1 MVGYPACKCFL
12 SLFSDETCDHN
23 IGLSFLQDL
32 HIVLKITIKEY
43 WSNARKMQEKA
54 KTDMNKSELNM
65 RFTLSS
71 KSASLKKLRLF
82 SQCEH
87 WLCLRSLSRPKSKHS
102 HEIHKM
108 SQVISP
114 RGGGGRGVKDVTDCG
129 LLTSVVPM
137 TIALHCFHSLAGKT
151 TFVKEHLMRHGYL
164 HINRVRKQN
173 HVIEWSN

>member
-1 MVGYPACKCFL
+1 MFYLFFQLIVMVGYPACKCFL

-32 HIVLKITIKEY
+32 HIVLKITLKEY
-43 WSNARKMQEKA
+43 WIYARKMQEKA

-65 RFTLSS
+65 RFTRSS
-71 KSASLKKLRLF
+71 KSVPLKKLRLF

-114 RGGGGRGVKDVTDCG
+114 RGGGGGQRCDRLRTVDQCCTNDNCSS
-129 LLTSVVPM
+129 LFSFTSWKNN
-137 TIALHCFHSLAGKT
+137 LC
-151 TFVKEHLMRHGYL
+151 
-164 HINRVRKQN
+164 
-173 HVIEWSN
+173 

>member
-32 HIVLKITIKEY
+32 HIVLKITLKEY
-43 WSNARKMQEKA
+43 WIYARKMQEKA

-65 RFTLSS
+65 RFTRSS
-71 KSASLKKLRLF
+71 KSVPLKKLRLF

-114 RGGGGRGVKDVTDCG
+114 RGGGGGGGSKTWPTADCWPVLYQWQ
-129 LLTSVVPM
+129 LLFIVFIHQLEKQPLLKN
-137 TIALHCFHSLAGKT
+137 IWC
-151 TFVKEHLMRHGYL
+151 LMDIFTLTG
-164 HINRVRKQN
+164 
-173 HVIEWSN
+173 